1 MGRIRDLAR
10 NRVAIGI
17 VRFFRLGF
25 LFKFLYFRV
34 FHPKGGTKTL
44 EFKNIQAHFYA
55 LNYEDLNTLNTILTP
70 GSMDE
75 RQTLTSLLDVL
86 KPGDVALD
94 IGAYHGLHTV
104 FMAKKVGPRGKVI
117 AVEPDPKNF
126 EGLQANIRLNDIPQ
140 ALVFQLALGDKV
152 EVKSLFRSPKKTGAS
167 FSLVEKT
174 GSYSPRPVKVVTGDF
189 LLSSRKLPGP
199 KAVKIDV
206 EGYEYLALKG
216 LQKTLAKKTTRL
228 VCCEIHSPLHPDWVT
243 PDLIL
248 GLLKRLG
255 FSRISTTARGGEIH
269 AICMRAR

>member
-10 NRVAIGI
+10 NRVAVGI

-140 ALVFQLALGDKV
+140 ALAFQLALGDKV
-152 EVKSLFRSPKKTGAS
+152 KVKSLFRSPKKTGGIVQSGRKNRKLFPQAGQGGHRRFFAEQPEPPGAKGGQDRCRGIRIPGATGAEKDTGQENDPPGLLRDPFAS
-167 FSLVEKT
+167 
-174 GSYSPRPVKVVTGDF
+174 
-189 LLSSRKLPGP
+189 SSRLGDSRPDPG
-199 KAVKIDV
+199 
-206 EGYEYLALKG
+206 LA
-216 LQKTLAKKTTRL
+216 
-228 VCCEIHSPLHPDWVT
+228 
-243 PDLIL
+243 
-248 GLLKRLG
+248 
-255 FSRISTTARGGEIH
+255 
-269 AICMRAR
+269 